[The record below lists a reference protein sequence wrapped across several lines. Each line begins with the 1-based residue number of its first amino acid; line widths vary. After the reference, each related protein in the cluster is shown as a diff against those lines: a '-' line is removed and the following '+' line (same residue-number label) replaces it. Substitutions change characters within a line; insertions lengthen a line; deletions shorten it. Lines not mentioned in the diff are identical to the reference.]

1 MTTQQL
7 GPFLN
12 KDSPTV
18 DTFSIRVEDRDAPS
32 IIFEVSVLREATLG
46 HLVWAMLWRSFDKI
60 LRAVVSTRNDPAT
73 MNDLEVESQNED
85 AGLAATMQL
94 NCVAF

>member
-1 MTTQQL
+1 MTTQQV
-7 GPFLN
+7 GPFLT
-12 KDSPTV
+12 KDSPIV

-32 IIFEVSVLREATLG
+32 IRFEVSVLREAT
-46 HLVWAMLWRSFDKI
+46 VAMLWRSFDKI

-85 AGLAATMQL
+85 AGLAAAMQL